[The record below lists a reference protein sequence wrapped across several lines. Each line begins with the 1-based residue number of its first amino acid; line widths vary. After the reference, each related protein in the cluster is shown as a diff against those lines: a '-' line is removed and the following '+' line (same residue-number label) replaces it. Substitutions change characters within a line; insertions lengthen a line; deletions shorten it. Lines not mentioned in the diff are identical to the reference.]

1 MEIGITLE
9 QLLPKN
15 IFCSR
20 KQPMFPKG
28 KRLKLIT
35 RSLFGSASITIGN
48 CALRHMPMGDL
59 SMIGSTA
66 TFFVFLSAWIFL
78 KEPIGKLNL
87 VNLIIVLG
95 GMIMI
100 VQPPFIFKN
109 EYQLYSEDPLA
120 LYSAIAAICS
130 AVFLQ
135 SNTFVI
141 LRSLKGK
148 LTIKYK

>member
-1 MEIGITLE
+1 
-9 QLLPKN
+9 
-15 IFCSR
+15 
-20 KQPMFPKG
+20 MFG
-28 KRLKLIT
+28 T
-35 RSLFGSASITIGN
+35 ASFTIGK

-87 VNLIIVLG
+87 INLLIVLV
-95 GMIMI
+95 GMVMI

-120 LYSAIAAICS
+120 LYSAIAVIFS

-141 LRSLKGK
+141 LRSLKGNFSN
-148 LTIKYK
+148 